1 MNEMVKV
8 KNYSNRMDAEV
19 DKALLTSH
27 GIHCLI
33 TSDDVGGMR
42 PDLMM
47 SSGGVWV
54 LVGEADVKQAS
65 KFLAKNAI

>member
-1 MNEMVKV
+1 MGMVKV
-8 KNYSNRMDAEV
+8 KNYGNRIDAEV
-19 DKALLTSH
+19 DKALLASR
-27 GIHCLI
+27 GINCLI

-54 LVGEADVKQAS
+54 LVDEADAKQAS
-65 KFLAKNAI
+65 KLLTEGFS